1 MATGVLISSC
11 LVLTSAHSFFAI
23 DENNSEATK
32 SFTPQ
37 LFYIDVE
44 AALEERKAAKILGY
58 KINRKYVE
66 VIEKIK

>member
-1 MATGVLISSC
+1 MLISSC

-23 DENNSEATK
+23 DEHNSKQTK

-44 AALEERKAAKILGY
+44 AALEEKKAVKILGY
-58 KINRKYVE
+58 KINSNYVE
-66 VIEKIK
+66 VVE

>member
-23 DENNSEATK
+23 DPNNSQETQ
-32 SFTPQ
+32 SFAPQ

-44 AALEERKAAKILGY
+44 AALDEKKAAKVLGY
-58 KINRKYVE
+58 KINSKYVK
-66 VIEKIK
+66 VIE